1 MKELRGGI
9 VCTTEDNKTYFGLS
23 QMDLLKDD
31 YKYEPKT
38 REEKDAAIN
47 YITSAMSDRI
57 LDIDKL

>member
-1 MKELRGGI
+1 
-9 VCTTEDNKTYFGLS
+9 
-23 QMDLLKDD
+23 MDLLKDD
-31 YKYEPKT
+31 HKYEPKT